1 MANVTAAEA
10 AKIDKIAVNACMAA
24 LPKLCG

>member
-10 AKIDKIAVNACMAA
+10 AKIDNITVNACMAA